1 MSKGTRVHT
10 VLFVDDVEAF
20 LQSLKRTCRNTG
32 WHIMTALSGHEGLS
46 LMKTAEIDLVVSDM
60 RMPEMDGATFLERV
74 KKSSPKTIRVL
85 LTGYSDIDL
94 TIDAI
99 NKGKIFSYITK
110 PWDNEELRQA
120 LQQALHVK
128 LLESER
134 QRLELLTQQQNE
146 ELKVLNE
153 RLEEKV
159 LVRTRAL
166 QITHKKLKESYH
178 NSVEV
183 LAGLLERRSE
193 HASSHGRRVAAICQ
207 KMVNVLELDA
217 ETGEQIYFAA
227 ILHEIGK
234 IGLPDH
240 LMDMA
245 YDQMSRKEQL
255 VYEKHSKRGEST
267 LLAVEY
273 LHEAALYIRHH
284 LESFDGKGFP
294 DQLQGDNIPFGAQLI
309 GLASYYDELSSGLYG
324 RQPLF
329 GEALEKALQAKA
341 GSRFDGQLM
350 LSFLEQFHEG
360 NLAETK
366 AADRLLAVE
375 DLEAGMVLSRDVY
388 TPDGRLILSNSRELS
403 EQVITKLRRFQRETD
418 GLLRICVFN

>member
-10 VLFVDDVEAF
+10 VLFVDDEEAV
-20 LQSLKRTCRNTG
+20 LQSLKRACRNAG
-32 WHIMTALSGHEGLS
+32 WHLMTALSGHEGLS

-74 KKSSPKTIRVL
+74 KMSSPKTIRVL
-85 LTGYSDIDL
+85 LTGYSDIGL

-110 PWDNEELRQA
+110 PWDNEELR
-120 LQQALHVK
+120 QALHVK

-255 VYEKHSKRGEST
+255 VYGKHSKRGEST

-324 RQPLF
+324 RQPFLISQ
-329 GEALEKALQAKA
+329 KQNQSLQANVDKFRLKHQT
-341 GSRFDGQLM
+341 SIDQM
-350 LSFLEQFHEG
+350 LSPSLPQ
-360 NLAETK
+360 L
-366 AADRLLAVE
+366 
-375 DLEAGMVLSRDVY
+375 
-388 TPDGRLILSNSRELS
+388 
-403 EQVITKLRRFQRETD
+403 
-418 GLLRICVFN
+418 